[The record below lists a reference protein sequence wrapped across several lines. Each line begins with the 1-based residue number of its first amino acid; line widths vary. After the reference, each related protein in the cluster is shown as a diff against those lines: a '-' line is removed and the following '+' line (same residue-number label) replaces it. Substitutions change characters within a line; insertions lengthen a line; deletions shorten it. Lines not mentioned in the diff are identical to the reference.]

1 MNANLK
7 ANELVATPLKQ
18 VEIDADTVFIND
30 IARELRQHAG
40 NLRYTFKDE
49 NTYKSL
55 TDFFVIQMVIGH
67 VALVGKNMDLVKMHV
82 LSIAMKQPD
91 FRGIS

>member
-7 ANELVATPLKQ
+7 TKESASTPFKT
-18 VEIDADTVFIND
+18 VEIDKDTVFIND

-49 NTYKSL
+49 STYKSL
-55 TDFFVIQMVIGH
+55 TDFFVIHMVMGH

-82 LSIAMKQPD
+82 MSISVK
-91 FRGIS
+91 

>member
-7 ANELVATPLKQ
+7 TKEPVSAQFKT
-18 VEIDADTVFIND
+18 VEIDKDTVFINN

-49 NTYKSL
+49 NTYKSI
-55 TDFFVIQMVIGH
+55 TDFFVISMVIGH
-67 VALVGKNMDLVKMHV
+67 VALIGKNMDLVKMHV
-82 LSIAMKQPD
+82 LSISVK
-91 FRGIS
+91 S

>member
-1 MNANLK
+1 MNSNLK
-7 ANELVATPLKQ
+7 PKNPSPLKQ

-30 IARELRQHAG
+30 VARELRQHAG
-40 NLRYTFKDE
+40 NLRFTFRDE
-49 NTYKSL
+49 SACKSL
-55 TDFFVIQMVIGH
+55 TDFFVIRMVIGH
-67 VALVGKNMDLVKMHV
+67 VALIGKNMDLVKMHV